1 MSGVPGSVTPP
12 TTPTIWSTEQE
23 ALLTRLPAK
32 TKASI
37 LLALQENSSALN
49 GATTEAALKNI
60 MAKILKQLHLYSG
73 AADNTLLD
81 SVVHMWVTNLK
92 VDKAKAST
100 IEQDTFDSTTDY
112 SKSGDYTP
120 PPVGSP
126 YIPPPVLK
134 ILNTFWGLAV
144 NERGKLQG
152 EGFSH
157 FLDSAL
163 DAVKTSSHV
172 PHPNKEVQLWMTN
185 LVAVQLFIVMNEI
198 VTDLAKMRM
207 DWNKK
212 MIEIKKVMLDM
223 AKDMY
228 NLSIEAADARFK
240 AAWVEIGSLIAEGS
254 LGLVNFT
261 TQILLHLQ
269 QDIRQ
274 KKIGETAQDLENKI
288 EKLREKKVDD
298 TQEYKNAKTEIETL
312 TNKIEQANKEIKKQH
327 EIITQQQA
335 RLAAPTTLAADR
347 TDAEAQIN
355 RAKDEIKK
363 QQGEIKSVNQAIE
376 KKVAEFGA
384 NKKQLGKQLV
394 SLEYRLEHKEDPA
407 FHVMSEMAKTTKASE
422 LQKNFEERR
431 QLASI
436 FFNAITSVVKAH
448 FQAVKA
454 PIELE
459 ASKTDALVK
468 LLSQMYQALQETN
481 SSVIQATQ
489 DSISKQIESLLE
501 LLKSVQAIQGQR

>member
-32 TKASI
+32 TKANI

-49 GATTEAALKNI
+49 GATTEVALKNI

-73 AADNTLLD
+73 ATDNTLLD

-92 VDKAKAST
+92 IDKAKAST
-100 IEQDTFDSTTDY
+100 IEKDTVDSTTDY

-134 ILNTFWGLAV
+134 ILNTFWSLTV

-163 DAVKTSSHV
+163 DAIKTSSHV

-228 NLSIEAADARFK
+228 ELSKEAADVRFR

-254 LGLVNFT
+254 LGLVNFA
-261 TQILLHLQ
+261 TQLAFRVQ
-269 QDIRQ
+269 QNIQQ
-274 KKIGETAQDLENKI
+274 KKIGETAKDLENQI
-288 EKLREKKVDD
+288 EKLRGRVYKTD
-298 TQEYKNAKTEIETL
+298 EYKSAKAEIEALTNKIDPAKTEI
-312 TNKIEQANKEIKKQH
+312 KKQQ
-327 EIITQQQA
+327 EIITQQTA
-335 RLAAPTTLAADR
+335 RKAAATLPADIA
-347 TDAEAQIN
+347 DAEAQIK
-355 RAKDEIKK
+355 RAE
-363 QQGEIKSVNQAIE
+363 GEIKNQHTQIKEANQAIE
-376 KKVAEFGA
+376 QKVAEFGA
-384 NKKQLGKQLV
+384 NKKNLGEQLV

-422 LQKNFEERR
+422 LQKKFDEIR
-431 QLASI
+431 QDMTIA
-436 FFNAITSVVKAH
+436 FNAITSFVKAG
-448 FQAVKA
+448 FQAGKA
-454 PIELE
+454 PLELE
-459 ASKTDALVK
+459 ASKADALIK

>member
-23 ALLTRLPAK
+23 ALLTHLPAK

-100 IEQDTFDSTTDY
+100 IEQDIVDSTTDY

-261 TQILLHLQ
+261 TQILLHFQ
-269 QDIRQ
+269 QDFRQ
-274 KKIGETAQDLENKI
+274 QKIGETAQDLENKI
-288 EKLREKKVDD
+288 EKLRGRGVD
-298 TQEYKNAKTEIETL
+298 TTLEYKSAKAEIEPLTNKIDQAKTEI
-312 TNKIEQANKEIKKQH
+312 KKQQ
-327 EIITQQQA
+327 EIITQQTA
-335 RLAAPTTLAADR
+335 RKAAATLAPDIADASDQIKR
-347 TDAEAQIN
+347 AE
-355 RAKDEIKK
+355 
-363 QQGEIKSVNQAIE
+363 GEIKNQHTKIKEANQAIE
-376 KKVAEFGA
+376 QKVAEFGA
-384 NKKQLGKQLV
+384 NKKQLGQQLV

-407 FHVMSEMAKTTKASE
+407 FHVISEMAKTTKESE

-431 QLASI
+431 QLMSI
-436 FFNAITSVVKAH
+436 LFNAITSVVKAG
-448 FQAVKA
+448 FQAGKA
-454 PIELE
+454 PLELE